1 MIQLLVCPASKQNF
15 VHAVHSV
22 CWPLLMGVP
31 AVQELQEARPQLLV
45 PQGSLDVQEA
55 VNPQYPGDG
64 LSSDGGSL
72 SSHDGSL
79 SGHDSS
85 LSRHNSSLSSNTG
98 RSSSQAGELVSDMK
112 RVADKGWAVNSS
124 TDVPNRTTGG
134 FASDSAGSTRG
145 DNNLISGGG
154 ASTSANS
161 ESVCEAST
169 TADSITGSSSLTSTI
184 SESIN
189 DGSSYTDGD
198 SELDGRAASSNSSSS
213 SSTGFSSVN
222 TGLAVATHSSTGV
235 PSWRTE
241 SICRG
246 MNADSIKASWPHSA
260 RQSAILASE
269 HLSSR
274 CVASLLFFQRFCKGF
289 SKENVQKHRK
299 GQKTAPLLRK
309 PALCWL
315 PCAVIAGDLFPC
327 TLP

>member
-85 LSRHNSSLSSNTG
+85 LSRHNSSLSRQESSLSSNTG

-198 SELDGRAASSNSSSS
+198 SELDGGAASSNSSSS
-213 SSTGFSSVN
+213 STGCSSVN

-246 MNADSIKASWPHSA
+246 MDADSIKASWPHSA

-289 SKENVQKHRK
+289 PKENVQKHRK
-299 GQKTAPLLRK
+299 G
-309 PALCWL
+309 
-315 PCAVIAGDLFPC
+315 
-327 TLP
+327 